1 MKNRYEFEIFLKS
14 KKGLATLEFAILFL
28 PFFLLVMSILETM
41 ILVYQISII
50 DYITTS
56 AGQYASSS
64 TPIDGYEKK
73 FQEYIDKHKK
83 NLLLFTDVKT
93 SLKPSLK
100 FCRSIAE
107 LENNNCTG
115 NDMEN
120 KLIIYTLNYK
130 IKPLFP
136 ILRIFQIPENTSS
149 KAIYYSEKSEYSP
162 SNEENKNSSK
172 VTDENTKS

>member
-1 MKNRYEFEIFLKS
+1 MKNPCQFEIFLKS

-28 PFFLLVMSILETM
+28 PFFLLIMSILETM
-41 ILVYQISII
+41 ILVYQIAII

-64 TPIDGYEKK
+64 NPVDGYEKK
-73 FQEYIDKHKK
+73 FQQYIDKHKK
-83 NLLLFTDVKT
+83 NLLLFTDTKS

-107 LENNNCTG
+107 LENDNCTG
-115 NDMEN
+115 NDTEN

-130 IKPLFP
+130 IKPLFS
-136 ILRIFQIPENTSS
+136 ILRIFQMPENTSS
-149 KAIYYSEKSEYSP
+149 KAIYYSEKNEYSP
-162 SNEENKNSSK
+162 SSEENKNSQRQK
-172 VTDENTKS
+172 NENAKI

>member
-1 MKNRYEFEIFLKS
+1 MKNPHQFEIFLKS

-64 TPIDGYEKK
+64 TPADGYEKK

-83 NLLLFTDVKT
+83 NLLLFTDTKS
-93 SLKPSLK
+93 SLNPSLK
-100 FCRSIAE
+100 FCRSIVE

-120 KLIIYTLNYK
+120 KIIIYTLNYK
-130 IKPLFP
+130 MKPLFP
-136 ILRIFQIPENTSS
+136 ILRIFQMPENTSS
-149 KAIYYSEKSEYSP
+149 KAIYYSEKSDYDP
-162 SNEENKNSSK
+162 SSEENKTTQRQEN
-172 VTDENTKS
+172 ENTKS

>member
-1 MKNRYEFEIFLKS
+1 MKNPYQFEIFLKS

-28 PFFLLVMSILETM
+28 PFFLLIMSILETM
-41 ILVYQISII
+41 ILVYQISMI

-64 TPIDGYEKK
+64 NPTDGYEKK

-83 NLLLFTDVKT
+83 NLLLFTDVKS

-120 KLIIYTLNYK
+120 KLIIYTLSYK
-130 IKPLFP
+130 IKPLFS
-136 ILRIFQIPENTSS
+136 ILRIFQMPENTSS
-149 KAIYYSEKSEYSP
+149 KAVYYSEKNEYDLSSE
-162 SNEENKNSSK
+162 EKNNSK
-172 VTDENTKS
+172 ATDENTKS

>member
-1 MKNRYEFEIFLKS
+1 MKNPPQFEIFLKS
-14 KKGLATLEFAILFL
+14 KKGIATLEFAILFL
-28 PFFLLVMSILETM
+28 PFFLLIMSILETM
-41 ILVYQISII
+41 ILVYQISIV

-64 TPIDGYEKK
+64 NPIDGYEKK

-83 NLLLFTDVKT
+83 NLLLFADVKS

-100 FCRSIAE
+100 FCRSIVE

-115 NDMEN
+115 NDAEN

-136 ILRIFQIPENTSS
+136 ILRIFQMPENTSS
-149 KAIYYSEKSEYSP
+149 KAIYYSEKSEYNP
-162 SNEENKNSSK
+162 SSEENKNSSK
-172 VTDENTKS
+172 ATNENIKS